1 MTHIKG
7 SINNGNNVNI
17 ELREAL
23 ILFNWPIDNATI
35 DPKYTLPESP
45 IKNFAGLQLKYKNML
60 NITEKININ
69 ELLFKPKNKKNIKLE
84 PAIMPSSPS
93 KKLKK
98 FIIAVIR
105 INKNTKT
112 ANPKKLLSKINKFIL
127 VFIIKK

>member
-1 MTHIKG
+1 MIHIKG
-7 SINNGNNVNI
+7 SINNGNNAII

-23 ILFNWPIDNATI
+23 ILFNWFIDNAMI

-69 ELLFKPKNKKNIKLE
+69 ELLFKPKKKKNIKLE
-84 PAIMPSSPS
+84 PAIIPSSPS

-98 FIIAVIR
+98 FIIAVIKS
-105 INKNTKT
+105 IKT
-112 ANPKKLLSKINKFIL
+112 QIL
-127 VFIIKK
+127 QILKSYCLK